1 MGRDRLVLDVRPN
14 IPLFLDFLI
23 IECGLADNTI
33 LAYRRDLTKFANYV
47 EEDQI
52 DAKTLSP
59 SELQGFLVRLHEDGL
74 ALSSIARHYAAVR
87 MFLRFLYLEKKVDR
101 DITTVVESPKKS
113 KPLPKVMHYSQVEAL
128 LDAPDPSEPSYLR
141 DRAILETLYATGM
154 RVSELVG
161 LKMDSMNLKI
171 GYVRV
176 FGKGNK
182 ERIIPVGRMAIE
194 AVESYLAILRPALM
208 GPLSEDGL
216 FLSRTGR
223 PLDRTMCWRI
233 VKKYARRAGL
243 HDSVTPHTLRHSFA
257 TQLLAGGAD
266 LRMVQDLL
274 GHVDVT
280 TTQIYTHVDRSHLQK
295 AHAKYHPLQQPEFAT
310 KN

>member
-1 MGRDRLVLDVRPN
+1 MGNIVLDVRQN
-14 IPLFLDFLI
+14 IPLFLDFLTV
-23 IECGLADNTI
+23 ECGLADNTI
-33 LAYRRDLTKFANYV
+33 LAYRRDLTKFADYTENGR
-47 EEDQI
+47 I
-52 DAKTLSP
+52 DVRTLSP
-59 SELQGFLVRLHEDGL
+59 TELQGFLIRLHDDGL

-101 DITTVVESPKKS
+101 DITSIVESPKKS

-128 LDAPDPSEPSYLR
+128 LDAPDPADPPYLR
-141 DRAILETLYATGM
+141 DKAILETLYATGM

-161 LKMDSMNLKI
+161 LKIDSINLKV

-182 ERIIPVGRMAIE
+182 ERIIPVGRLAIA
-194 AVESYLAILRPALM
+194 AVEKYITILRPALT
-208 GPLSEDGL
+208 GPKTDDAL

-243 HDSVTPHTLRHSFA
+243 HDSVTAHTLRHSFA

-266 LRMVQDLL
+266 LRMVQEML

-295 AHAKYHPLQQPEFAT
+295 AHAKYHPFQQPEFA
-310 KN
+310 KS

>member
-1 MGRDRLVLDVRPN
+1 MGNIVLDVRQN
-14 IPLFLDFLI
+14 IPLFLDFLT

-33 LAYRRDLTKFANYV
+33 LAYRRDLTKFSDYS
-47 EEDQI
+47 ETRRI
-52 DAKTLSP
+52 DVRTLTP
-59 SELQGFLVRLHEDGL
+59 TQLQGFLVQLDEDGL

-87 MFLRFLYLEKKVDR
+87 MFLRYLYLEKKVDR
-101 DITTVVESPKKS
+101 DITTIVESPKKS

-128 LDAPDPSEPSYLR
+128 LDAPDPADPPYLR
-141 DRAILETLYATGM
+141 DKAILETLYATGM

-161 LKMDSMNLKI
+161 LKTDSMNLKV

-182 ERIIPVGRMAIE
+182 ERIIPVGRVAID
-194 AVESYLAILRPALM
+194 AVEKYQTILRPAM
-208 GPLSEDGL
+208 TGPKSDDGL

-266 LRMVQDLL
+266 LRMVQEML

-295 AHAKYHPLQQPEFAT
+295 AHAQFHPFQQPEFAES
-310 KN
+310 